1 MVLARLYSIILTIIK
16 YNYFKQTINQITRGN
31 MLKHNKFVTA
41 ILLTLC
47 AASASY
53 ADSTVVYQLTNK
65 DGAKVEHSIQISGRW
80 LRLDSQPKGKA
91 DYTVM
96 DTGRLLMF
104 EVDDKSKSFQVTR
117 LGRLY
122 WPETPLNSPKFKPV
136 NKKNAVAGVRC
147 QPVNEMGNNKK
158 PVAEHCMS
166 AGGPLGLNARE
177 MITLSRLFMSA
188 RRTGNSWAGVA
199 TPDERQVS
207 LLSQNAAGDKL
218 VFKSVS
224 HGRLD
229 NTLLKIPVDYKR
241 LKPDLP
247 AKEKTMK
254 NEK

>member
-1 MVLARLYSIILTIIK
+1 
-16 YNYFKQTINQITRGN
+16 
-31 MLKHNKFVTA
+31 MLKYNKFVTA
-41 ILLTLC
+41 ILLIFF

-65 DGAKVEHSIQISGRW
+65 AGDKVEHTIQISGRW
-80 LRLDSQPKGKA
+80 LRLESQAKGKA

-96 DTGRLLMF
+96 DMGRMLMF
-104 EVDDKSKSFQVTR
+104 EVDDKSKSFQLTR

-136 NKKNAVAGVRC
+136 NKKNAVAGVSC
-147 QPVNEMGNNKK
+147 QPVNEMGKDKK

-166 AGGPLGLNARE
+166 PGGSLGLNARE

-188 RRTGNSWAGVA
+188 RRIGNSWAGVA

-207 LLSQNAAGDKL
+207 ILSQNAAGDKL
-218 VFKSVS
+218 ELKSIS
-224 HGRLD
+224 HGRID
-229 NTLLKIPVDYKR
+229 KTLLKIPVDYQR

-247 AKEKTMK
+247 VQQKKQQKTEQPK
-254 NEK
+254 IEQPVKQKK